1 MKRVFFES
9 KESVGHID
17 VPDDAIITTNE
28 DDEEMEDQA
37 MYPVEVETK
46 LKYTQ
51 EEMLKRPEEEEFINH
66 DEDEDDLDMFPP
78 FAKD

>member
-28 DDEEMEDQA
+28 DDEEMEDQT
-37 MYPVEVETK
+37 MYPAGLKMEGDDGNEEREV
-46 LKYTQ
+46 LG
-51 EEMLKRPEEEEFINH
+51 
-66 DEDEDDLDMFPP
+66 DDDNNDPLDRENGMYPDHV
-78 FAKD
+78 KE